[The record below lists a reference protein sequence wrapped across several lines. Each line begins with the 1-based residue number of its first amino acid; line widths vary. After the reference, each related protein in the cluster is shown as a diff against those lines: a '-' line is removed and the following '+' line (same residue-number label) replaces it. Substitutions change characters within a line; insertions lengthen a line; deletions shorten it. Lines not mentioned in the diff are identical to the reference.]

1 MSGGWCTD
9 VRPHFYDRNMT
20 IPPVIPQP
28 ARHAPS
34 RARRIW
40 SLVGSIAI
48 ALLCALWSFGD
59 GGNYGLGDSGYPPLL
74 RTMSFLITFP
84 MVAVAVLLVWRHR
97 FPVTIFVTAAVVTCI
112 APTNCL
118 AVLISLAAVTAAR
131 QGWVR
136 WACVAG
142 AYVAVIVTL
151 MWNLAFPG
159 SPLAAAAATDGGT
172 AVPAAMTLVIIVMAA
187 FMVAPFA
194 AFGIARRFR
203 GERDRAQA
211 GEAAATR
218 NTTTLQQEMERER
231 ERAALGR
238 ELHDTLAAR
247 LSAVS
252 LHAGALE
259 LMVDG
264 HDPREAA
271 AARLVR
277 EAAQGSLDELRS
289 VVHVLKNP
297 QDAGPGAGLMDIAA
311 LVDQSIAVGTD
322 LRAQLMVADPGGCD
336 RAVSHA
342 VYRVVQEAVSNA
354 RRYAPGA
361 PVRLDVRGGPES
373 GVSVTVSNP
382 VAPGVV
388 ATSIGGGNGLVG
400 MRERMDEVG
409 GTFQAGPVPGG
420 FTVLAWAPWERR

>member
-1 MSGGWCTD
+1 MSGGWYTD
-9 VRPHFYDRNMT
+9 VRPHSYDRSMT

-40 SLVGSIAI
+40 SLAGSIAI
-48 ALLCALWSFGD
+48 ALLCALWSFAD

-74 RTMSFLITFP
+74 RTMAYLITFP

-97 FPVTIFVTAAVVTCI
+97 FPVTIFITAAVVTCI

-159 SPLAAAAATDGGT
+159 SPLAAAVATDGGT
-172 AVPAAMTLVIIVMAA
+172 AGPAAMTFVIIVMAA

-203 GERDRAQA
+203 NERDRAQA

-264 HDPREAA
+264 RDPREAA

-297 QDAGPGAGLMDIAA
+297 QDSGPGAGLMDIAT

-373 GVSVTVSNP
+373 GVSVRVSNP

-388 ATSIGGGNGLVG
+388 ASSVGGGNGLVG